1 MYYYSIKQF
10 YLLIFLH
17 ALFSKWNSRVRETGD
32 RMRWQIINGHYTRP

>member
-32 RMRWQIINGHYTRP
+32 RMR